1 MRNIKL
7 TETEW
12 RYIKD
17 ALISSGDLYDVWN
30 SEYSRPELD
39 RKCRILKRAEGKIFS
54 AKKEKETK

>member
-17 ALISSGDLYDVWN
+17 ALISSGDLYDVWT

-39 RKCRILKRAEGKIFS
+39 RKCRILNRAEGKIFS
-54 AKKEKETK
+54 AKKEVV